1 MKTPLLAL
9 ALLCLTGLGCHHK
22 DATAEEPAAQIARDE
37 IVFPANSRQLAALT
51 VEAAQPSRPAA
62 LHFPGRLTWDEN
74 VTVRVFPEF
83 SGRVVG
89 IAAEVG
95 QTVSRGDSLAR
106 IASPDYGQAQADA
119 HKASGD
125 FILAERTL
133 RRTRELFLHG
143 ATAQKDVD
151 SAEAEYGRAKAEKER
166 AESRLALYGG
176 AASSIDHMYEL
187 RSPLAGVV
195 AERNLN
201 PGQQVRPDQM
211 LANAP
216 QYFAPLFVVT
226 DPSRL
231 WIVLDVVEAD
241 VGRFQRGQ
249 TLQIKSPILPDRAFE
264 GIVEWISDFVDPA
277 TRTFRVR
284 GSVKNTQRLLKDETF
299 VSVTLTGEATAGFDV
314 PNSAVFLDG
323 SKLFV
328 YREDGL
334 GRYQRR
340 EVRIGP
346 EHDGRIP
353 VIAGLQPGD
362 HVVTHGCM
370 LLEHLT
376 QSAG

>member
-1 MKTPLLAL
+1 M
-9 ALLCLTGLGCHHK
+9 
-22 DATAEEPAAQIARDE
+22 
-37 IVFPANSRQLAALT
+37 
-51 VEAAQPSRPAA
+51 
-62 LHFPGRLTWDEN
+62 WDES
-74 VTVRVFPEF
+74 VTVRVLPEF
-83 SGRVVG
+83 SGRVVS
-89 IAAEVG
+89 ITAEVG
-95 QTVSRGDSLAR
+95 QTVSREDLLAR